1 MGERGVSLGLEN
13 ALRMVSKRARYLAVD
28 YLWCS
33 LDDLLIRSREFIEVD
48 LGSKHARR

>member
-1 MGERGVSLGLEN
+1 MGERGVSFGLEN

-33 LDDLLIRSREFIEVD
+33 LDDLLIRSREFIDAD
-48 LGSKHARR
+48 LGPKRVRR